1 MQAGT
6 PVAPGHWA
14 HLALPTVSMS
24 VRSMHSRLAVCGLLL
39 LGLVALPAVAQ
50 PGGSLSSF
58 SLLRFD
64 ASART
69 AAMGGAYT
77 AVADGDVNAMFYNPA
92 IPGPATSRTPSVSY
106 LNHLTDIN
114 AGTLAYS
121 HTVSGAGTTLSG
133 GLRFV
138 HWGTIQRRNSVGE
151 RIGTFS
157 AQDAVLTLGAARALG
172 PRVRYG
178 ANVHLLYAQIDRV
191 QATALATDLGVLY
204 RVPAHQ
210 LTVGAS
216 LRHLGASLGGFETS
230 LPLDLQLGIS
240 KQLAHLPLRLSVT
253 AYDLT
258 AVGTGVE
265 GGSTTD
271 HVLAHLTFGGEVRLG
286 DALRLRLGY
295 NHRRSRDLALADRFD
310 LGGLGGGF
318 GIEVGGITVDYAY
331 NSWSKLGGLH
341 QFTVRADLSAL

>member
-1 MQAGT
+1 
-6 PVAPGHWA
+6 
-14 HLALPTVSMS
+14 
-24 VRSMHSRLAVCGLLL
+24 MHPRLAVWVFLLC
-39 LGLVALPAVAQ
+39 GLVALPAAGQ

-58 SLLRFD
+58 ALLRFD

-69 AAMGGAYT
+69 AAMGGAFT

-92 IPGPATSRTPSVSY
+92 VPGPATSRTPSVSY

-121 HTVSGAGTTLSG
+121 QTLSGAETTLSG

-138 HWGTIQRRNSVGE
+138 HWGTFQRRNEVGE
-151 RIGTFS
+151 RTGTFS
-157 AQDAVLTLGAARALG
+157 AQDAVLTVGAARALG
-172 PRVRYG
+172 PRLRYG
-178 ANVHLLYAQIDRV
+178 ANVHLLYAQIDQA
-191 QATALATDLGVLY
+191 QATAAATDLGVLY
-204 RVPAHQ
+204 RVPTYQ

-216 LRHLGASLGGFETS
+216 LRHLGVSIEGFGRRDVT
-230 LPLDLQLGIS
+230 LPLDLQLGVS
-240 KQLAHLPLRLSVT
+240 KQLAHLPLRLSIT

-258 AVGTGVE
+258 ELGTGVE

-271 HVLAHLTFGGEVRLG
+271 HVLGHLTFGGEMRLG
-286 DALRLRLGY
+286 EALRLRLGY
-295 NHRRSRDLALADRFD
+295 NHRRSRDLSLADQFD

-318 GIEVGGITVDYAY
+318 GVAVGGIAVDYAY

-341 QFTVRADLSAL
+341 QFTVRADLDAL